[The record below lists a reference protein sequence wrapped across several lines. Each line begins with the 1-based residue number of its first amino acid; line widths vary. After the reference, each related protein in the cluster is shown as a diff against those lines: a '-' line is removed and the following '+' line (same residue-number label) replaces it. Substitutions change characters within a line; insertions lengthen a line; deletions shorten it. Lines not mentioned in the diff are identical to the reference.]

1 MRCKRVA
8 LSAIV
13 VVFGAGLFAAEA
25 SAVDKPL
32 TVRILETEDPEGN
45 FDVGSPAD
53 FYATIKIGSS
63 AAVETSHESFPPEFG
78 TGFIFPWVVNPT
90 DWAATEWVD
99 LSGGSVNVEIKVRDE
114 DTDLPFDD
122 PDVVDVKPG
131 SGETLEFAVDPVS
144 GAISGDVTATVGTPF
159 DVSGT
164 GDDRARIKVLVA
176 FDDADGDAVIDT
188 WETNGHDGLDLP
200 FMGANPQR
208 KDLFLE
214 IDCLADDANNDSD
227 YTDSGDHI
235 HCPTQQA
242 VRMVVQAFANAPV
255 PNLDGT
261 SGIQLHVD
269 VGDRFGS
276 GAVIQ
281 VVGTGG
287 VVGTFGDYGGGGQLF
302 DEAGNTVMSLRTS
315 SSNPKIWDVKTMASN
330 RAEVF
335 RYGLFAHQVD
345 YGAPGGDCTSGWGE
359 LPGNDFFVS
368 LGGPRTATTLCWGS
382 DGNGH
387 SVGNSTE
394 QAGTLMHEFGH
405 TLGLGHGGGDGTNN
419 KPNYL
424 SVMNYRGLLG
434 LVGTGSTSAQFCG
447 VPSNTGG
454 TVTLP
459 GGCDYSRVAIDLTE
473 LAPGIDECAGIDG
486 GGLLNFGPLNLGGS
500 SAITGATCVPS
511 SANLVNVDVNS
522 NNALEALPGWNDWDK
537 LLYRFQT
544 LANFADAGAASA
556 DGSQLDFRPQDLEA
570 VQAATEAQTAPHL
583 AAVITAPDSAPNG
596 TTVTATLEV
605 ENSGLG
611 PAFAV
616 KGALDDPNV
625 VEISNTSQ
633 SQLNVGETTPGASG
647 TFTIPANACPM
658 TLTFKAEATGFG
670 LAHIDQTV
678 TAEHKLEVLDIDAPT
693 ITLSLS
699 PTTLWS
705 PNHTMQTITATVA
718 AEDRCDPEP
727 DIRLVRITSNQS
739 EDAPGLGDG
748 STAPDI
754 DGTTYGTDD
763 RSFRVRAERDG
774 SRQRVYTVVYS
785 ATDESG
791 NVGYASATVTVP
803 GTRR

>member
-1 MRCKRVA
+1 VSVIVVA
-8 LSAIV
+8 L
-13 VVFGAGLFAAEA
+13 GAGLFTAEA
-25 SAVDKPL
+25 SAAETPL
-32 TVRILETEDPEGN
+32 RVQILETEDPEGN

-90 DWAATEWVD
+90 DWVTSEWVD
-99 LSGGSVNVEIKVRDE
+99 VSGGGVPVEIKVRDE
-114 DTDLPFDD
+114 DSGLPFDD
-122 PDVVDVKPG
+122 DDVVDVKPG
-131 SGETLEFAVDPVS
+131 SGETLDFVVDPVS
-144 GAISGDVTATVGTPF
+144 GAISGDVTGTVGTPF

-176 FDDADGDAVIDT
+176 FDDADGDAVLDS
-188 WETNGHDGLDLP
+188 WETSVHDGLDLP
-200 FMGANPQR
+200 SMGANPQR

-214 IDCLADDANNDSD
+214 IDCLADDANNDGD
-227 YTDSGDHI
+227 YTDAGDHN

-255 PNLDGT
+255 QNLDGT
-261 SGIQLHVD
+261 IGIQLHVD

-276 GAVIQ
+276 GAVFQ

-302 DEAGNTVMSLRTS
+302 DEAGNTVMSLRPS
-315 SSNPKIWDVKTMASN
+315 SSNPNIWDVKTMASN
-330 RAEVF
+330 RREVF

-345 YGAPGGDCTSGWGE
+345 ARVSGGDCTSGVGE
-359 LPGNDFFVS
+359 KRPGGNDFFVS
-368 LGGPRTATTLCWGS
+368 LGGLRAPANTPCWGT

-405 TLGLGHGGGDGTNN
+405 TLSLGHGGGDDTNN

-424 SVMNYRGLLG
+424 SVMNYRDLLS
-434 LVGTGSTSAQFCG
+434 LVGTGAASAQFCG

-459 GGCDYSRVAIDLTE
+459 GGCDYSRVAVDLTE
-473 LAPGIDECAGIDG
+473 VAPGIDECTGIDG
-486 GGLLNFGPLNLGGS
+486 GGKLNFGPLNLGGS
-500 SAITGATCVPS
+500 SAITGATCVPP
-511 SANLVNVDVNS
+511 SANLINVDVNS
-522 NNALEALPGWNDWDK
+522 DSSFSALPGWNDWNN
-537 LLYRFQT
+537 LLYRFQN
-544 LANFADAGAASA
+544 LDNAVDGAVGSA
-556 DGSQLDFRPQDLEA
+556 DGSQVDFRPQDLEA

-583 AAVITAPDSAPNG
+583 TAVITAPDSAPNG
-596 TTVTATLEV
+596 TTVTASLKV

-616 KGALDDPNV
+616 EGKLKDPNA

-633 SQLNVGETTPGASG
+633 SQLNVGKATAGASG
-647 TFTIPANACPM
+647 TFTIPAAACPM
-658 TLTFKAEATGFG
+658 TLTFTASATGFG

-678 TAEHKLEVLDIDAPT
+678 TGEHKLQVLDIDAPT

-718 AEDRCDPEP
+718 ANDRCDAAPR
-727 DIRLVRITSNQS
+727 IRLVRITSNQP

-774 SRQRVYTVVYS
+774 TKQRVYTVVYS
-785 ATDESG
+785 ATDASG
-791 NVGYASATVTVP
+791 NVGYATATVTVA
-803 GTRR
+803 GSQR